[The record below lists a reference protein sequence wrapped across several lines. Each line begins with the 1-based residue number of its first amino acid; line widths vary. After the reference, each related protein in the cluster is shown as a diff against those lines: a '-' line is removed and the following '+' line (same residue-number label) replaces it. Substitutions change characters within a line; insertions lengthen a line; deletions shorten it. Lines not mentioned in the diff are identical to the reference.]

1 MTEQPEE
8 TAGEAGEAAQEPTA
22 GTQPGAL
29 QKADLGKRIPA
40 ALIDGLL
47 AFVIGWI
54 PFIGGII
61 AAAYW
66 LVRDGLELD
75 FMDGRSIGKKL
86 MKLRPVTLDG
96 TPMDIMTSAKRN
108 WMFALGGVAQ
118 LLIYT
123 IVGIL
128 LAIPLIFVAI
138 LLGILELIL
147 VITDDEGRRLGDK
160 IANTMVIEVDD

>member
-1 MTEQPEE
+1 MTEQPEGTVDE
-8 TAGEAGEAAQEPTA
+8 GAGVAQEPTA
-22 GTQPGAL
+22 GAQPGPL
-29 QKADLGKRIPA
+29 KKADLGKRIPA
-40 ALIDGLL
+40 ALIDGIL
-47 AFVIGWI
+47 AFVVGWI
-54 PFIGGII
+54 PFIGGIV
-61 AAAYW
+61 AAVYW

-75 FMDGRSIGKKL
+75 FMDGRSIGKKI

-96 TPMDIMTSAKRN
+96 TPMDLMASAKRN

-128 LAIPLIFVAI
+128 LAIPLIFVAV
-138 LLGILELIL
+138 LLGILELVL

>member
-1 MTEQPEE
+1 MTEETEE
-8 TAGEAGEAAQEPTA
+8 MAGETAQEPTA
-22 GTQPGAL
+22 GAQPETL
-29 QKADLGKRIPA
+29 KKCDLGKRFVA
-40 ALIDGLL
+40 AIIDGVL
-47 AFVIGWI
+47 AFVVGWV

-61 AAAYW
+61 AAVYW

-75 FMDGRSIGKKL
+75 FMDHRSIGKKV

-96 TPMDIMTSAKRN
+96 TPVDIMTSVKRN

-118 LLIYT
+118 LLIFT

-128 LAIPLIFVAI
+128 LAIPLVFVAI
-138 LLGILELIL
+138 LLGLLELIL